1 MTLREQTGGCVG
13 RKDRYLVG
21 LDVGTSKVCAIVGE
35 LLDDG
40 GLDVVGIGVAESRGI
55 RRGVIVNLE
64 AAVDSIKKA
73 VDEAELMAGVEID
86 AVHLSMAGPHIKGF
100 NSRGVIAV
108 AGKSREITRDDVRRA
123 IEAAK
128 AVSLPAGR
136 EILHVLPQD
145 FVVDEQDGIGAPV
158 GMTGARLEVNVHIV
172 TSATTA
178 TQNLV
183 SCVNRAGVGVIDT
196 VVEQIGAA
204 EAVLTPDEKEL
215 GVALVDIGGGT
226 TDIAIFERGSLWHT
240 AVIGVGGDHFTSDIA
255 VGLRMPIPDAEK
267 LKRKCGCA
275 LSAMVDEDETIDVA
289 SVGGRRSRVM
299 ARRIL
304 SEILQPR
311 AEEIFHLVWDEIRR
325 AGYEKSL
332 NSGIVLT
339 GGGAILEGMPEIAE
353 QIFDLADQTR
363 RADRHRRACRPRR
376 QSGLR
381 DGRGPGALRPAES
394 GSGSGAL
401 DRRGRLW
408 TSGGPAQGAVPGV
421 LLGKGRPGL
430 RTRRIR
436 MSQDSNFFTPIFKD
450 INPSELRLKLDEDRR
465 AGARIKVVGV
475 GGGGSN
481 AVARMVKSG
490 FQGVDFLVANTDLQ
504 ALQANP
510 APVKVQIGSKLTKGL
525 GAGADPNVGRQAA
538 LEDTD
543 KLIQSLDGAD
553 MVFVTTGLGGGTGT
567 GAAPVI
573 ASLASEL
580 GALTIAVVT
589 KPFKFEGRKRH
600 QQAEAGL
607 EALRECVDTVITI
620 PNERLLAI
628 IDRHTSLNDSFMTA
642 DDVLR
647 QAIQGISDLILVPGL
662 INLDFADVKTIMAG
676 MGIAMMG
683 TGIAEGENRAMSGRA
698 EGDLQPAARRRV
710 GRRRSRRDH
719 QRHRR
724 PGPVAARSERGV
736 DDHPGG
742 GPRRRQ
748 HHLRR
753 GGRRVA
759 HRPREDHR
767 DRHRLR
773 PRRRQPVAGG
783 QHHADTRSTCRTT
796 R

>member
-1 MTLREQTGGCVG
+1 MG

-35 LLDDG
+35 MVDDG

-226 TDIAIFERGSLWHT
+226 TDIAIYERGSLWHT

-299 ARRIL
+299 SRRIL

-353 QIFDLADQTR
+353 QIFDL
-363 RADRHRRACRPRR
+363 PI
-376 QSGLR
+376 
-381 DGRGPGALRPAES
+381 
-394 GSGSGAL
+394 
-401 DRRGRLW
+401 RRG
-408 TSGGPAQGAVPGV
+408 
-421 LLGKGRPGL
+421 
-430 RTRRIR
+430 
-436 MSQDSNFFTPIFKD
+436 
-450 INPSELRLKLDEDRR
+450 
-465 AGARIKVVGV
+465 
-475 GGGGSN
+475 
-481 AVARMVKSG
+481 
-490 FQGVDFLVANTDLQ
+490 
-504 ALQANP
+504 
-510 APVKVQIGSKLTKGL
+510 AP
-525 GAGADPNVGRQAA
+525 
-538 LEDTD
+538 
-543 KLIQSLDGAD
+543 
-553 MVFVTTGLGGGTGT
+553 
-567 GAAPVI
+567 
-573 ASLASEL
+573 
-580 GALTIAVVT
+580 
-589 KPFKFEGRKRH
+589 
-600 QQAEAGL
+600 
-607 EALRECVDTVITI
+607 
-620 PNERLLAI
+620 
-628 IDRHTSLNDSFMTA
+628 
-642 DDVLR
+642 
-647 QAIQGISDLILVPGL
+647 
-662 INLDFADVKTIMAG
+662 
-676 MGIAMMG
+676 
-683 TGIAEGENRAMSGRA
+683 TGIGGLADHVGS
-698 EGDLQPAARRRV
+698 PAYATAV
-710 GRRRSRRDH
+710 GLVLYG
-719 QRHRR
+719 QRHR
-724 PGPVAARSERGV
+724 VVDVARSTGM
-736 DDHPGG
+736 GAFG
-742 GPRRRQ
+742 
-748 HHLRR
+748 
-753 GGRRVA
+753 RVA
-759 HRPREDHR
+759 GRLKGLFREFF
-767 DRHRLR
+767 
-773 PRRRQPVAGG
+773 
-783 QHHADTRSTCRTT
+783 
-796 R
+796 